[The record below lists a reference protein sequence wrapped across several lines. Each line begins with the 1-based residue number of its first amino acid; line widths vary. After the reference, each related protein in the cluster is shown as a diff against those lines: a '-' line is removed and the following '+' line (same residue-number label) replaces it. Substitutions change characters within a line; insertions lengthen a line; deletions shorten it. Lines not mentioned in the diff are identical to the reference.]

1 MFGMEF
7 YKSSKNPKASPEE
20 VMAALR
26 AADAV
31 ARENEEKRKKIEA
44 EHEETLRLTRLMQ
57 EEQERTGKPYE
68 IGEKEIE
75 DAEKI
80 SGQKF
85 QRLN

>member
-1 MFGMEF
+1 MEF

-31 ARENEEKRKKIEA
+31 ARENEEKRKKTEA
-44 EHEETLRLTRLMQ
+44 EHEETMRLTRLMQ
-57 EEQERTGKPYE
+57 EEQARTRKPYE

-75 DAEKI
+75 DAEKV